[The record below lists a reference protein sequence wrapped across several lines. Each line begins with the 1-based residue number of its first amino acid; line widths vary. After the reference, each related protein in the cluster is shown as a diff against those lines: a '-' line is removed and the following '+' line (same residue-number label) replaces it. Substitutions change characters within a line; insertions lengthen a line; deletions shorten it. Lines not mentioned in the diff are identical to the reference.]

1 MVVAPSAFGA
11 RSASSGF
18 HSSLR
23 DRGDLLRLVQKR
35 LDLDDVRIPEII
47 SSSGGP
53 VVDSD
58 EAAGQCIPPA
68 GVDDAQGM

>member
-1 MVVAPSAFGA
+1 MAIAPSALGA
-11 RSASSGF
+11 RSALSGF
-18 HSSLR
+18 HSSF
-23 DRGDLLRLVQKR
+23 DRGDSFRLVQKR

-47 SSSGGP
+47 SSSGGS